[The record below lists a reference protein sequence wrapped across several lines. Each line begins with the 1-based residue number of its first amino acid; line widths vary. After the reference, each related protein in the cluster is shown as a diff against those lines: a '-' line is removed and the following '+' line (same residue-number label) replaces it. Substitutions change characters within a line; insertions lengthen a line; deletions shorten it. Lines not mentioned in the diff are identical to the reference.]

1 MLRAEYSQAAAAVA
15 GSLELIERQRWL
27 AFLPW
32 PQALRAELDLLAGD
46 IDTAADRLERAWA
59 LACQLDDP
67 CWEGMTARGLGLLN
81 VARGDHEA
89 ATSWLAE
96 AAARSNR
103 VPDRYQWVHGF
114 VLDAL
119 ITTTLDADDEVR
131 AAPLV
136 TTLGALAARGQM
148 RELVVRAHLH
158 RHRLGDSTALAA
170 ARLLAVDVDNPALG
184 DLLGGVRPAGQRA

>member
-1 MLRAEYSQAAAAVA
+1 M
-15 GSLELIERQRWL
+15 
-27 AFLPW
+27 
-32 PQALRAELDLLAGD
+32 
-46 IDTAADRLERAWA
+46 
-59 LACQLDDP
+59 
-67 CWEGMTARGLGLLN
+67 
-81 VARGDHEA
+81 
-89 ATSWLAE
+89 
-96 AAARSNR
+96 
-103 VPDRYQWVHGF
+103 PDRYQWVHGF

-148 RELVVRAHLH
+148 RELVVRVHLH